1 MTSSTA
7 VFLIQLQNNVCIT
20 REKNP
25 MAPPEVNILFSYQ
38 SGNRQGWPVGLTH
51 KQPLQDNFVELG
63 ISSPS

>member
-1 MTSSTA
+1 MYVSH
-7 VFLIQLQNNVCIT
+7 
-20 REKNP
+20 EKKT
-25 MAPPEVNILFSYQ
+25 PPEVNILFSYQ